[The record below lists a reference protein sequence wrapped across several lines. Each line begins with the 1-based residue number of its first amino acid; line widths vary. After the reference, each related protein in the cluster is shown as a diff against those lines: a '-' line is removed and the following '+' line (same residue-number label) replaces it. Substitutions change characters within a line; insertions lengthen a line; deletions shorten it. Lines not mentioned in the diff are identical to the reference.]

1 MKKTLLT
8 IGLITLTGLFSFGQN
23 VEIAL
28 HGTSPD
34 ISGSVHNEVASSEA
48 SVYVKF
54 DVKNTGSTT
63 EDFIITRI
71 VLNQP
76 AGWSNYFCW
85 GHSTDATGGTCYPP
99 SALPT
104 YISGNAITMAPN
116 ELGTLQ
122 CYATPGPTGTPG
134 TYRYYIGTVSS
145 PKMDSIDYN
154 LASVLSLKE
163 AKKDISLSVSPNPA
177 SENVSIKVSNFE
189 KGSLKIVDVLGNV
202 VMNENYTGSKIIN
215 VEDFKNGV
223 YFIIIS
229 GEGMNTINRKLVV
242 RH

>member
-8 IGLITLTGLFSFGQN
+8 ICLSATLGFVSQAQN

-28 HGTSPD
+28 HGTTSD
-34 ISGSVHNEVASSEA
+34 ISGSVHNETAYSETE
-48 SVYVKF
+48 VYVKF
-54 DVKNTGSTT
+54 DVKNAGTTT
-63 EDFIITRI
+63 ENFIITRI
-71 VLNQP
+71 ILNQP
-76 AGWSNYFCW
+76 TGWSNYFCW

-104 YISGNAITMAPN
+104 YISGNAVTLAPS

-134 TYRYYIGTVSS
+134 TYRYYIGTTSN

-154 LASVLSLKE
+154 LASALSVKE
-163 AKKDISLSVSPNPA
+163 VKKDFSLSVAPNPA

-189 KGSLKIVDVLGNV
+189 KGTLKIVDVLGNV
-202 VMNENYTGSKIIN
+202 VMTESFNGSKSVN
-215 VEDFKNGV
+215 VADFKNGV
-223 YFIIIS
+223 YFIIIA
-229 GEGMNTINRKLVV
+229 GDGMNTINRKLVV